1 MAVSPDNTVRS
12 IAHRANAAGSASI
25 FGAVSIIAVL
35 MLAWGAIVATGLT

>member
-12 IAHRANAAGSASI
+12 VARRADAAGLASV
-25 FGAVSIIAVL
+25 FRAVGIIAAL